1 MLIVAKNYAGKTK
14 IKSPYFIQVLSLLAL
29 STLFDTCDGK
39 NNIINVALIK
49 VSKALL

>member
-1 MLIVAKNYAGKTK
+1 MLIVAKNYGGKTK
-14 IKSPYFIQVLSLLAL
+14 LKSTYFIRVLSLLAL